1 MKTATVYYLDD
12 NGKWVV
18 DGHIKLEAGQM
29 TADSL
34 GSSRIMDSTFAWGD
48 RSYSKADG
56 EAFLDILPNAVNG
69 SYVAV
74 RVEDDTPQAY
84 AKRRPVEK
92 EGYHSVPK
100 LLRILKAQEREEAN
114 KG

>member
-1 MKTATVYYLDD
+1 MKTATVYYLNDD
-12 NGKWVV
+12 GQWVL
-18 DGHIKLEAGQM
+18 DGHIKFDAGQLM
-29 TADSL
+29 ADSV
-34 GSSRIMDSTFAWGD
+34 GARRILDSKFHWGD
-48 RSYSKADG
+48 RDYSKADG

-74 RVEDDTPQAY
+74 RLEDDTPQAY
-84 AKRRPVEK
+84 AKPRPAEE

-100 LLRILKAQEREEAN
+100 LLRILKAQEREEAR